1 VLDFVSLAVLRVPSS
16 YFFVF
21 LYILYYLVEDGGG
34 QDSWTS
40 RSNNMNATIITFI
53 IINRQRF
60 LSAFV
65 IHSRIPQGI
74 ITLPYRTNDGR
85 ELHRIISSLQ
95 LRDLH
100 LTGQRISSSEDSTRP
115 FSLSAVSAFFFF
127 YEWTFFFR
135 AGNTIM
141 IEAHHPLLP
150 SSIVCAILFLKKST
164 RANWQ

>member
-1 VLDFVSLAVLRVPSS
+1 
-16 YFFVF
+16 
-21 LYILYYLVEDGGG
+21 
-34 QDSWTS
+34 
-40 RSNNMNATIITFI
+40 MNATIIMFI

-100 LTGQRISSSEDSTRP
+100 LTGQRISSSEDSNSTF
-115 FSLSAVSAFFFF
+115 FSISSFSFFFF
-127 YEWTFFFR
+127 FLNEHFFFR
-135 AGNTIM
+135 AGNTII
-141 IEAHHPLLP
+141 IEAHHPLP
-150 SSIVCAILFLKKST
+150 SSIVCVTLFLKKKST
-164 RANWQ
+164 RAN

>member
-1 VLDFVSLAVLRVPSS
+1 
-16 YFFVF
+16 
-21 LYILYYLVEDGGG
+21 
-34 QDSWTS
+34 
-40 RSNNMNATIITFI
+40 MNATIITFI

-115 FSLSAVSAFFFF
+115 FSLSAVSAFFF

-164 RANWQ
+164 RANW